1 MGVQYSVTTFTIVH
15 HILWGNVT
23 RTYMGLV
30 NSAPTT
36 HHLHWLASSIACC
49 TTGLALASLRA
60 SEDGHL
66 SKIGENT
73 MEKKEHLEYITPP
86 THQHTYV
93 YIYILYS
100 MFNIQ
105 YSIFMFIY
113 LSLSLSLSIYLSIHP
128 SIYLSIIYLYLSN
141 LISSYRTLSNII

>member
-1 MGVQYSVTTFTIVH
+1 MGVQYSPYIVTITITIFTIVH

-73 MEKKEHLEYITPP
+73 MEKKRTFGIYYPSNP
-86 THQHTYV
+86 STYLC
-93 YIYILYS
+93 LYLHS
-100 MFNIQ
+100 IFYVQ
-105 YSIFMFIY
+105 YSIFNIYVFI
-113 LSLSLSLSIYLSIHP
+113 SISISISIYLSIHP
-128 SIYLSIIYLYLSN
+128 SIYLFIYHLSLSI
-141 LISSYRTLSNII
+141 